1 MKRALPTLAALLLIL
16 LLLAACSGGG
26 EQKPLPSPDQLART
40 LLDSSVFSDELEAAD
55 ADIAA
60 YLYGLTETP
69 GVELNSWL
77 SSGATAE
84 EFTLFICADDDAL
97 KAVRDSVDARLEF
110 QKRTFS
116 DYAPEEA
123 GKLDKAVVRVREN
136 VVAVCVA
143 ADAEKAAKLLAPY
156 FPG

>member
-1 MKRALPTLAALLLIL
+1 MKRILSVLAVPLAFCLIL
-16 LLLAACSGGG
+16 TACGGSGK
-26 EQKPLPSPDQLART
+26 KPMPAPDELART